1 MFVSLNISIISFLQL
16 RLLLLKAPT
25 ELLVVEGGSGFCAEG
40 AGTGAM
46 ASAKRPRESYEDDA
60 ENLDEAGP
68 SSRSHCGVDAKLYR
82 RRSSCIR
89 GTTKG
94 GGARRENLSVPVS
107 LSLLRFAIARAQN

>member
-1 MFVSLNISIISFLQL
+1 
-16 RLLLLKAPT
+16 
-25 ELLVVEGGSGFCAEG
+25 
-40 AGTGAM
+40 M

-94 GGARRENLSVPVS
+94 GGGARRENLSVS
-107 LSLLRFAIARAQN
+107 LSLSLSCDLRFAIARAQN